1 MDLHGFSRSD
11 IRGARKM
18 PCLPLANM
26 SSFYRGTCHYRL
38 WKGSRGGALSVTVGS
53 CRCKQITVLRGPVL
67 SLALLYHTVY
77 YTLYRPPA
85 YDLIRKPIHQTRS
98 SRCRRKDLLAECHYR
113 HSGGR
118 PSASVSQDIR
128 RMLPIVVVSH
138 SWATPLRLVGLRACV
153 RGWLTGRS
161 HSLLFVLPNRTG
173 RKRTAA
179 LIGRSSLVWPDQGL
193 QDHPTRPGL
202 FD

>member
-1 MDLHGFSRSD
+1 
-11 IRGARKM
+11 
-18 PCLPLANM
+18 
-26 SSFYRGTCHYRL
+26 
-38 WKGSRGGALSVTVGS
+38 
-53 CRCKQITVLRGPVL
+53 
-67 SLALLYHTVY
+67 
-77 YTLYRPPA
+77 
-85 YDLIRKPIHQTRS
+85 
-98 SRCRRKDLLAECHYR
+98 
-113 HSGGR
+113 
-118 PSASVSQDIR
+118 
-128 RMLPIVVVSH
+128 MLPIVVVSH